1 MSTKSE
7 IENLEQSNS
16 DSSST
21 YSSRPNIDDL
31 IKRVVE
37 EKRKERR
44 NSFILLGIVFVVVV
58 ALALFFSYQ

>member
-7 IENLEQSNS
+7 IENLGQSSS

-21 YSSRPNIDDL
+21 YPARPNIDDL

-44 NSFILLGIVFVVVV
+44 NSFTLLGIVFVVVV

>member
-7 IENLEQSNS
+7 IENLEQSSS

-44 NSFILLGIVFVVVV
+44 NSFIMLGFVFVVVV

>member
-1 MSTKSE
+1 MITKSE
-7 IENLEQSNS
+7 IENLEQSSS

-37 EKRKERR
+37 EKRK
-44 NSFILLGIVFVVVV
+44 
-58 ALALFFSYQ
+58 

>member
-7 IENLEQSNS
+7 IENLEQSSS
-16 DSSST
+16 DNSST
-21 YSSRPNIDDL
+21 FSSRPNIDDL

-44 NSFILLGIVFVVVV
+44 NSFTLLGIIFVVVV